1 MQINGKCYCGNI
13 SFNLDWPGE
22 QPEIQARACT
32 CTFCRKHGGVWTSNP
47 KAVLAVTVIEPE
59 LVSEYEFGTQS
70 AQFHVCTRCGVVPL
84 VTSRIDTHTYAVA
97 NVNTFEN
104 VEPDQLRL
112 ATLEVSSEALD
123 VRLARRKRNW
133 IADVR
138 FLGDKI

>member
-1 MQINGKCYCGNI
+1 MQINGKCHCGNI

-47 KAVLAVTVIEPE
+47 KAVLTVTVAEPG

-84 VTSRIDTHTYAVA
+84 VTSRIDAHTYAVA

-112 ATLEVSSEALD
+112 ATLEVSSEELD
-123 VRLARRKRNW
+123 ARLARRKRNW